1 MTRHF
6 SEERGPEGRTNE
18 IIFFFKIFNFL
29 EKNRTKNR
37 QNEKKLGRWRKW
49 TIVNVLIENLK
60 ELTNRK
66 NEKWRILTGDQQ

>member
-29 EKNRTKNR
+29 EKK
-37 QNEKKLGRWRKW
+37 QNEKSSKRKETWTLEKVDDSGRPDR
-49 TIVNVLIENLK
+49 EFG
-60 ELTNRK
+60 
-66 NEKWRILTGDQQ
+66 RIDQ

>member
-29 EKNRTKNR
+29 EKNRTKKSSKR
-37 QNEKKLGRWRKW
+37 KETWTLEKVDDSERPDR
-49 TIVNVLIENLK
+49 EF
-60 ELTNRK
+60 E
-66 NEKWRILTGDQQ
+66 RIDQ

>member
-29 EKNRTKNR
+29 EKK
-37 QNEKKLGRWRKW
+37 QNEKSS
-49 TIVNVLIENLK
+49 
-60 ELTNRK
+60 NRK
-66 NEKWRILTGDQQ
+66 ETLTLEKVDDSGRPDREF